1 MWSQRILMRWS
12 QREAV
17 LAAEDYGRP
26 EGAFALNHL
35 RPEPTS
41 VAPATSGAT
50 SHQACRSCQRER
62 KEADYQK
69 QNKLFLQDMSDEKD
83 QV

>member
-1 MWSQRILMRWS
+1 MWSQGTLMRLS
-12 QREAV
+12 QKEAA
-17 LAAEDYGRP
+17 LAAEDYGKP
-26 EGAFALNHL
+26 ERAFALNHL

-41 VAPATSGAT
+41 VAPAISGAA
-50 SHQACRSCQRER
+50 SHQASRSRRRER